1 MATATTDRSLNEGT
15 KVPGQ
20 RAGGS
25 VGGDPDGAPVKSK
38 KKKLLLGGIVLLVAL
53 LAAGGGAYFMLMG
66 GEPTPE
72 EAAAAEAEAAAA
84 EAEGPEPGIVVPL
97 EPITINLADGRY
109 LQVGIALQQPVPED
123 AGHAEEEVDG
133 SQALDILIDNLSGK
147 PMTDLATAEQRAAI
161 KAELVA
167 EIDEAYHHH
176 VYDIYITSWVMQ

>member
-1 MATATTDRSLNEGT
+1 MATTTTDRSLTPGT

-20 RAGGS
+20 R
-25 VGGDPDGAPVKSK
+25 GGDAPLGTDGEAPTKGK
-38 KKKLLLGGIVLLVAL
+38 KKKLLLGGVVLLVAL

-66 GEPTPE
+66 GSPTPE
-72 EAAAAEAEAAAA
+72 EAAAEAAEVAAA

-109 LQVGIALQQPVPED
+109 LQVGIALQQPVPEE
-123 AGHAEEEVDG
+123 GGYEEEAVDG
-133 SQALDILIDNLSGK
+133 SQALDILIDKLSGR
-147 PMTDLATAEQRAAI
+147 PMTEISSAEQRAAI

-167 EIDEAYHHH
+167 EIYEAYDHH